1 MLKQDRTGLR
11 AERSETDAVPEGAG
25 TVAHMGAD
33 EMVDRV
39 GAASGDA
46 DEGSDYVP
54 EGIEIPEERRQE
66 LLEEAKRH
74 SARLI
79 AKLGEPSAQA
89 MARAERL
96 WNEIHSSD
104 GATIGVRWPD
114 GTQKT
119 PGS

>member
-11 AERSETDAVPEGAG
+11 AERS
-25 TVAHMGAD
+25 
-33 EMVDRV
+33 
-39 GAASGDA
+39 A

-66 LLEEAKRH
+66 LLEEAKCH

-96 WNEIHSSD
+96 WNEIHAPRPPRNS
-104 GATIGVRWPD
+104 
-114 GTQKT
+114 Q
-119 PGS
+119 